1 MRSRHS
7 FYEILK
13 YPIEVLF
20 IAWIMI
26 GIGNLLSN
34 GSLGIVYSIE
44 NDTIIILAEM
54 LVKAGQFLVVNFPF
68 IFLIRLSARQTGSAT
83 SIISSV
89 CGYIS
94 YLTATMVFASGSLPS
109 TAYSSIFGLSIS
121 NSASAALSHS
131 THYPL
136 QTGMIGAFIVAM
148 ITLWSF
154 NRSKVRNEYGLFS
167 FISKEASVTLRTVFV
182 SFLAGAGAALVW
194 PYVLMVIQKV
204 ISFIASDTTNPVNL
218 ALYGITDRFLGV
230 FNLGTLI
237 RQPFW
242 YGVSG
247 GSWNNIAG
255 VSVAGDVNIWT
266 SQLSSTGLIGMAGRF
281 ITPYYVL
288 NIFAVPGMILGMY
301 TLMSNRLE
309 RGRKRI
315 FFLIATLTS
324 IMFGTLLPLE
334 LLLVVLCPLLF
345 LFHLGYTG
353 ILYGLFQALHVY
365 LGFKS
370 TDGSTLAAMP
380 GTFPELFSYLSNS
393 SLTKSLIVVAAVGA
407 VSFVIYFGATQIYF
421 RYVAVDLFR
430 TGDKDRLIQGTIE
443 AVGGLENIKSVY
455 SSITTLNISVYDPN
469 VINVRAL
476 RRLGSH
482 KVYETRSGYTICY
495 GAPSKMVEIGIG
507 KALHDD
513 IRNV

>member
-154 NRSKVRNEYGLFS
+154 NRSKVRNVLLYIQGG
-167 FISKEASVTLRTVFV
+167 IGHPAYRVCIV
-182 SFLAGAGAALVW
+182 SCRCRC
-194 PYVLMVIQKV
+194 
-204 ISFIASDTTNPVNL
+204 S
-218 ALYGITDRFLGV
+218 
-230 FNLGTLI
+230 
-237 RQPFW
+237 
-242 YGVSG
+242 
-247 GSWNNIAG
+247 
-255 VSVAGDVNIWT
+255 
-266 SQLSSTGLIGMAGRF
+266 IGMAVCINGH
-281 ITPYYVL
+281 TESYQ
-288 NIFAVPGMILGMY
+288 
-301 TLMSNRLE
+301 
-309 RGRKRI
+309 
-315 FFLIATLTS
+315 
-324 IMFGTLLPLE
+324 
-334 LLLVVLCPLLF
+334 
-345 LFHLGYTG
+345 
-353 ILYGLFQALHVY
+353 LYCQ
-365 LGFKS
+365 
-370 TDGSTLAAMP
+370 
-380 GTFPELFSYLSNS
+380 
-393 SLTKSLIVVAAVGA
+393 
-407 VSFVIYFGATQIYF
+407 
-421 RYVAVDLFR
+421 
-430 TGDKDRLIQGTIE
+430 
-443 AVGGLENIKSVY
+443 
-455 SSITTLNISVYDPN
+455 
-469 VINVRAL
+469 
-476 RRLGSH
+476 
-482 KVYETRSGYTICY
+482 
-495 GAPSKMVEIGIG
+495 
-507 KALHDD
+507 
-513 IRNV
+513 

>member
-26 GIGNLLSN
+26 GIGNLLSS

-44 NDTIIILAEM
+44 NDWIIVLAEM
-54 LVKAGQFLVVNFPF
+54 LLRSGQFIIVNFPF

-83 SIISSV
+83 SVISAV

-94 YLTATMVFASGSLPS
+94 YLTATMFFASSSLPT

-121 NSASAALSHS
+121 NSASSVLSRS

-136 QTGMIGAFIVAM
+136 QTGVIGAIIVAV

-167 FISKEASVTLRTVFV
+167 FISKEASVTIRTILF
-182 SFLAGAGAALVW
+182 SFAAGAAVSFVW
-194 PYVLMVIQKV
+194 PYVLNMIQKV
-204 ISFIASDTTNPVNL
+204 VTFISANTTNPVNL

-266 SQLSSTGLIGMAGRF
+266 SQLSSTGLTGMAGRF

-288 NIFAVPGMILGMY
+288 NIFAVPGMIIGMY
-301 TLMSNRLE
+301 TLISSKIE
-309 RGRKRI
+309 RSRRRI
-315 FFLIATLTS
+315 LFLIAILVS
-324 IMFGTLLPLE
+324 VMFGTLLPLE
-334 LLLVVLCPLLF
+334 LLLLVLCPLLF

-365 LGFKS
+365 LGFRS
-370 TDGSTLAAMP
+370 TDGSILTALP
-380 GTFPELFSYLSNS
+380 GTLPELISYLSNV
-393 SLTKSLIVVAAVGA
+393 SLTRTLTIVGVVGA
-407 VSFVIYFGATQIYF
+407 VSFVIYFLVTHLYF
-421 RYVAVDLFR
+421 RRMAVDLFR
-430 TGDKDRLIQGTIE
+430 TGDRERLIQGTIK
-443 AVGGLENIKSVY
+443 AVGGLENIRTVY
-455 SSITTLNISVYDPN
+455 SAITTLNITVYDPN
-469 VINVRAL
+469 VIDVGAL

>member
-13 YPIEVLF
+13 YPIEVLL
-20 IAWIMI
+20 IAVIMI
-26 GIGNLLSN
+26 GVGNLLSN
-34 GSLGIVYSIE
+34 RSLGIVYSID
-44 NDTIIILAEM
+44 NDRIIVLAEM
-54 LVKAGQFLVVNFPF
+54 ILRAGQFIIVNFPF
-68 IFLIRLSARQTGSAT
+68 IFLIRLSVRQGGSAT
-83 SIISSV
+83 SVISAV

-94 YLTATMVFASGSLPS
+94 FLTATMFFASTSLPT

-121 NSASAALSHS
+121 NSASSALSHS

-136 QTGMIGAFIVAM
+136 QTGMIGAVIVAI

-167 FISKEASVTLRTVFV
+167 FVSKEASVTIRTVLFSFAAGAVV
-182 SFLAGAGAALVW
+182 SFIW
-194 PYVLMVIQKV
+194 PYVLMFITKIVN
-204 ISFIASDTTNPVNL
+204 FIASDTTNPVNL
-218 ALYGITDRFLGV
+218 ALYGISDRFFGV

-242 YGVSG
+242 YGSSG

-255 VSVAGDVNIWT
+255 VSIAGDVNIWT
-266 SQLSSTGLIGMAGRF
+266 SQLASSGVTGMVGRF

-288 NIFAVPGMILGMY
+288 NIFAVPGMILGLY
-301 TLMSNRLE
+301 SLMSSRLE
-309 RGRKRI
+309 RSRRRVL
-315 FFLIATLTS
+315 FLIGIVTS
-324 IMFGTLLPLE
+324 VMFGTLLPLE
-334 LLLVVLCPLLF
+334 LLLLVLCPLLF

-370 TDGSTLAAMP
+370 TDSTTLTALP
-380 GTFPELFSYLSNS
+380 GTFPELFSYLSNTTMTRTLVV
-393 SLTKSLIVVAAVGA
+393 LTVVGLF
-407 VSFVIYFGATQIYF
+407 SFVIYFAATRFYF
-421 RYVAVDLFR
+421 RHMAVDLFR

-443 AVGGLENIKSVY
+443 AVGGLVNIKDVY

-469 VINVRAL
+469 VIDVARL
-476 RRLGSH
+476 RQLGSH

-495 GAPSKMVEIGIG
+495 GAPSKMVELGIG
-507 KALHDD
+507 KALRDD